1 MRTASEPARAEAVNE
16 ALQTALGDQFTLERV
31 IGRGG
36 MGLVYLA
43 REARLDR
50 FVAIKVLPPELAE
63 QPAVRERFLREA
75 RIAAM
80 LSHPNVIPIYR
91 VEEVNDLVYV
101 VMAYVDGPT
110 LGARVRHE
118 GALPHQEVARIVRE
132 VAWALAYAHAR
143 GVVHCDV
150 KPDNVLLDRAT
161 GRAIV
166 TDFGIAQA

>member
-1 MRTASEPARAEAVNE
+1 
-16 ALQTALGDQFTLERV
+16 
-31 IGRGG
+31 
-36 MGLVYLA
+36 
-43 REARLDR
+43 
-50 FVAIKVLPPELAE
+50 
-63 QPAVRERFLREA
+63 
-75 RIAAM
+75 
-80 LSHPNVIPIYR
+80 IPIYR

-118 GALPHQEVARIVRE
+118 GALPQQEVARIVRE

-150 KPDNVLLDRAT
+150 KPDNVLLDRAS

-166 TDFGIAQA
+166 PDFGIAQAGGAMEANGARPVMST